1 MKSKQ
6 DRGAMEKTQQQLF
19 GDLENSW
26 KILKKRTTYM
36 NKNLLFR
43 KKLLLFRKKAN
54 KKKGFQE
61 LIISFQREFIC
72 RENKVNL

>member
-6 DRGAMEKTQQQLF
+6 DRDAMEKTQQQLF

-36 NKNLLFR
+36 NKKSFVQEKKSFYLGKKPIKKNL
-43 KKLLLFRKKAN
+43 KN
-54 KKKGFQE
+54 
-61 LIISFQREFIC
+61 S
-72 RENKVNL
+72 

>member
-61 LIISFQREFIC
+61 LIISF
-72 RENKVNL
+72 

>member
-6 DRGAMEKTQQQLF
+6 DRDAMEKTQQQLF

-26 KILKKRTTYM
+26 NKARKILKKRTTYM

-43 KKLLLFRKKAN
+43 KKILLFRKKAN

-72 RENKVNL
+72 

>member
-6 DRGAMEKTQQQLF
+6 DRDAMEKTQQQLF

-26 KILKKRTTYM
+26 KKARKILKKRTTYM

-43 KKLLLFRKKAN
+43 KKILLFRKKAN

-61 LIISFQREFIC
+61 LIISF
-72 RENKVNL
+72 